1 MNRQPFDV
9 AYTIT
14 EFAPRSSDYCLLI
27 PVINEGAR
35 ILTELG
41 RAQKAGVDKMADI
54 ILCDGGSTD
63 GSMKPD
69 TLQLYGVNTLLGK
82 RCV

>member
-41 RAQKAGVDKMADI
+41 RAQNFKE
-54 ILCDGGSTD
+54 
-63 GSMKPD
+63 
-69 TLQLYGVNTLLGK
+69 
-82 RCV
+82 